1 MKHTN
6 YSDDYELID
15 SGHGR
20 KLERYGDYL
29 LVRPDP
35 QALWSPTL
43 SANDWNKAHGIF
55 IREGKKTT
63 WKTKRG
69 LPETWNIH
77 FAGLQ
82 FEIAPTTFKHTGLFP
97 EHATSWKWMQNTIA
111 TEHKRRGITSTS
123 LTNPRSAPSAIE
135 PVSVLNLFGYTGGAS
150 LACAQVGAKVT
161 HVDGSKVSVAWAK
174 RNQQLSGIDGDAIRW
189 IIDDAVTFVKR
200 EIKRGKKYD
209 AIVMDPPSHGRGPTG
224 EVWEIEEDLSKLLEL
239 CSQLLSETP
248 VFMVLNGY
256 AAGFSSA
263 AYYNLLLPTLKAK
276 GGNLDH
282 GELSL
287 SESAGDRALPCGI
300 YARWSNV

>member
-1 MKHTN
+1 MKHTDT
-6 YSDDYELID
+6 STGYELID

-20 KLERYGDYL
+20 KLERYGDFL

-63 WKTKRG
+63 WKTKRE

-97 EHATSWKWMQNTIA
+97 EHATSWKWMQDTITHVQKKNNR
-111 TEHKRRGITSTS
+111 TEPI
-123 LTNPRSAPSAIE
+123 
-135 PVSVLNLFGYTGGAS
+135 SVLNLFGYTGGAS

-174 RNQQLSGIDGDAIRW
+174 RNQQLSGIDGDTIRW

-224 EVWEIEEDLSKLLEL
+224 EVWEIERDLSKLLEL

-256 AAGFSSA
+256 AAGFSSV

-287 SESAGDRALPCGI
+287 TESAGARILPCGI
-300 YARWSNV
+300 YARWSSK

>member
-1 MKHTN
+1 MKHNET
-6 YSDDYELID
+6 SSGYELID

-43 SANDWNKAHGIF
+43 NQKEWDKAHGTF

-63 WKTKRG
+63 WKTKRE
-69 LPETWNIH
+69 LPEAWNID
-77 FAGLQ
+77 FAGLR

-97 EHATSWKWMQNTIA
+97 EHAPSWKWMQDIIIHA
-111 TEHKRRGITSTS
+111 QKQSGRADPIT
-123 LTNPRSAPSAIE
+123 
-135 PVSVLNLFGYTGGAS
+135 VLNLFGYTGGAS

-174 RNQQLSGIDGDAIRW
+174 RNQQLSEIEADAIRW

-224 EVWEIEEDLSKLLEL
+224 EVWEIEEDLSKLLGL
-239 CSQLLSETP
+239 CYQLLSDNP

-256 AAGFSSA
+256 AAGFSSV
-263 AYYNLLLPTLKAK
+263 AYYNNLLPLLAAK
-276 GGNLDH
+276 GGSLEH

-287 SESAGDRALPCGI
+287 TESGGKRLLPCGI
-300 YARWSNV
+300 YARWKSQ